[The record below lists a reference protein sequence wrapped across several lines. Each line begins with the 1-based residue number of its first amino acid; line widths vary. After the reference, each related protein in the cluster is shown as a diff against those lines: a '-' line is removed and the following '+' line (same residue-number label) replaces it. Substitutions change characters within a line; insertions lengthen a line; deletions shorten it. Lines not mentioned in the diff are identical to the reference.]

1 MMTKWFNLIAGGIVG
16 TITRY
21 VLSGLIYQIG
31 GTNFPYG
38 TLVVNLIGC
47 LLIGFFSV
55 LSEER
60 FVLSLNTRMLLM
72 VGFCGAFTTFSTFM
86 LETANLVK
94 DGENFR
100 ALINISASVLLGYL
114 CFRFGVFLAEII

>member
-1 MMTKWFNLIAGGIVG
+1 MTKWFNLIAGGIVG
-16 TITRY
+16 TIARY
-21 VLSGLIYQIG
+21 VLSGLIYQIA

-38 TLVVNLIGC
+38 TLAVNLIGC
-47 LLIGFFSV
+47 LLIGFFAV
-55 LSEER
+55 LSEQR
-60 FVLSLNTRMLLM
+60 FVLSPNARMLLM

-86 LETANLVK
+86 LETANLMR
-94 DGENFR
+94 DGENVR